1 MRNPITSRRPQ
12 GFTLIEAMV
21 ALTIGLILLTIMS
34 LVFVA
39 NGSYRNDLDRSS
51 RLVENG
57 TYALQRVSGDAM
69 LAGFYAEL
77 DVATDIG
84 KSLPATAVKPDPC
97 LVTLAGLRSGL
108 PFYVQGY
115 AAPNSTTKP
124 ALTGTTCAALLQTP
138 TLAVSDL
145 RAGSDILV
153 VRHTEPCAAGPTAD
167 TGCDTAVAGIAYFQ
181 ASHCADEAP
190 GGSYN
195 ATCDTTLNRW
205 CALDN
210 DYTALTHLHN
220 IGLNC
225 STGATSVASY
235 HRYYV
240 DIWFV
245 TDNDNVGDGIPTLK
259 LAQLD
264 VNSGATAFAVSPIAE
279 GIETMQLEYG
289 IDNSTVLDGVADA
302 YTADPDTFTNTA
314 GCPGTATA
322 CPKNWG
328 DVTAIKIHLLG
339 RNTEATPGGY
349 TNDKTFTLGLK
360 ADGTANTYGPF
371 NDKFKR
377 HVYET
382 SVRLRNPADR
392 RQQ

>member
-1 MRNPITSRRPQ
+1 MQMRNVNTLKRAK

-57 TYALQRVSGDAM
+57 SYALQRVGGDAM

-97 LVTLAGLRSGL
+97 LVTLAGLRAGL

-115 AAPNSTTKP
+115 AAPDSATKP
-124 ALTGTTCAALLQTP
+124 VLTGTTCATLL
-138 TLAVSDL
+138 AD
-145 RAGSDILV
+145 RKAGSDILV

-167 TGCDTAVAGIAYFQ
+167 AGCDAAVAGIAYFQ

-245 TDNDNVGDGIPTLK
+245 TDNDIAGDGIPTLK
-259 LAQLD
+259 LAQLG
-264 VNSGATAFAVSPIAE
+264 VSSGGATAFAVSPIAE

-289 IDNSTVLDGVADA
+289 IDNSAVLDGVPDA
-302 YTADPDTFTNTA
+302 YTADPDTFANTA

-328 DVTAIKIHLLG
+328 DVTTIKIHLLG

-360 ADGTANTYGPF
+360 ADGTANTYGAF